1 MERQYFNQ
9 ALSDFISDA
18 AYGGAVRH
26 LAALGHTV
34 GQIVQE
40 LDFPISEDRAGAVV
54 WRYYL
59 EEGIILLDEP
69 RQGHA
74 NPKVSYVREYGKNG
88 IPHFRRVVEQASQPQ
103 GEYCPCDFGR
113 ERQQDQESFLRKLD
127 CLQRSDRAYILGL
140 PWPLQRV
147 YHIKDE
153 RMGRIMEKLG
163 GQQ

>member
-1 MERQYFNQ
+1 M
-9 ALSDFISDA
+9 
-18 AYGGAVRH
+18 
-26 LAALGHTV
+26 
-34 GQIVQE
+34 
-40 LDFPISEDRAGAVV
+40 

-113 ERQQDQESFLRKLD
+113 ERQQDQEGFLRKLD
-127 CLQRSDRAYILGL
+127 CLQPSDRAYILGL

>member
-69 RQGHA
+69 L
-74 NPKVSYVREYGKNG
+74 NYMDVY
-88 IPHFRRVVEQASQPQ
+88 FRRQLESAVLESEPTLMFVEHDE
-103 GEYCPCDFGR
+103 GFGR
-113 ERQQDQESFLRKLD
+113 
-127 CLQRSDRAYILGL
+127 
-140 PWPLQRV
+140 RV
-147 YHIKDE
+147 ANKVIE
-153 RMGRIMEKLG
+153 MGRTG
-163 GQQ
+163 GSFRRIPQRE